1 MTPSGLATRQYWTP
15 RALKKAKPGT
25 PEFRAAL
32 RDEIRAVRELPG
44 TNGVYA
50 FKDDGSSY
58 GVDDRSVIL
67 VQVKN
72 GDWKLLAN

>member
-1 MTPSGLATRQYWTP
+1 MCLRIEFDAEIPVVAEAGMLKDRLDMAWAEIKAGLVRAVSIGF
-15 RALKKAKPGT
+15 RALK
-25 PEFRAAL
+25 
-32 RDEIRAVRELPG
+32 
-44 TNGVYA
+44 YA